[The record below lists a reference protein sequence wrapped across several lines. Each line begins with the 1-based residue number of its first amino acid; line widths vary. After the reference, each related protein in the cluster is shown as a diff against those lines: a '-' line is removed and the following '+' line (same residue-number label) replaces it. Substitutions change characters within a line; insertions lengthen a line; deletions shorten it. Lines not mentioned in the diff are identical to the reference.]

1 MGLIGYVHIDDRW
14 REMTDA
20 DRLDGETLFWLDFT
34 HHEDDWPSVFQRLG
48 GGAVHERHVKDSLNL
63 AHPPYY
69 DATSDYEMLI
79 FRPLAGL
86 QSNDLDLDTSASTLL
101 LFAHGLVTIRPP
113 DNGLFEDVGR
123 RLHSQ
128 TPRQPETIVG
138 VAHALLH
145 RIVEEQMRVRGP
157 LAMQLELWQQ
167 RLFGSEHGVKDWVPL
182 LDLRGRLRR
191 FSTILAEQLSSLTLW
206 RSETELHI
214 SEHVGV
220 RMNDVMEHIKRTA
233 HDIDALQHD
242 IEGMIQIYFS
252 ITGQRTNSIVQ
263 LLTII
268 SVVFLPLNLIAGIF
282 GMNFEQMPLLDH
294 ALGFWATAIGMA
306 ALGLAT
312 LLLLRLKRWI

>member
-1 MGLIGYVHIDDRW
+1 MIGYLHIDGHW
-14 REMTDA
+14 RELTEA
-20 DRLDGETLFWLDFT
+20 DRLDGKTLYWLDFT
-34 HHEDDWPSVFQRLG
+34 HHEDDWPVVLERLG
-48 GGAVHERHVKDSLNL
+48 GHAVHERHVKDSVNL

-79 FRPLAGL
+79 FRPLAGM
-86 QSNDLDLDTSASTLL
+86 QTADLSLETRACALL
-101 LFAHGLVTIRPP
+101 MFAHGLVTIRAP

-123 RLHSQ
+123 RLQSQ
-128 TPRQPETIVG
+128 TPRQPETVVG
-138 VAHALLH
+138 LVHALLH

-167 RLFGSEHGVKDWVPL
+167 RLLGSTGSIEDWQPL
-182 LDLRGRLRR
+182 LELRGRLRR
-191 FSTILAEQLSSLTLW
+191 FSTLLAEQLSSLTLW
-206 RSETELHI
+206 RSETDLYI

-220 RMNDVMEHIKRTA
+220 RMNDVMEHIKRTT

-242 IEGMIQIYFS
+242 IEGMMQIYFS

-268 SVVFLPLNLIAGIF
+268 SVIFLPLNLIAGIF
-282 GMNFEQMPLLDH
+282 GMNFGHMPLLDH
-294 ALGFWATAIGMA
+294 PLGFWVTVIGMT
-306 ALGLAT
+306 ALGLAA